1 MERERELFFSQQM
14 KELFGALEDGANMER
29 EVRASGRMGR
39 QLVKGKKRG
48 ERTGTGREGRGEELR
63 W

>member
-1 MERERELFFSQQM
+1 MERELFFSQQM

-39 QLVKGKKRG
+39 QLVERKKRG
-48 ERTGTGREGRGEELR
+48 ERTGRDGRGEELR
-63 W
+63 R

>member
-1 MERERELFFSQQM
+1 MERELFFSRQM

-29 EVRASGRMGR
+29 EVRASGRMGG
-39 QLVKGKKRG
+39 QLAKGKKRG
-48 ERTGTGREGRGEELR
+48 ERTGRDGRGEELR